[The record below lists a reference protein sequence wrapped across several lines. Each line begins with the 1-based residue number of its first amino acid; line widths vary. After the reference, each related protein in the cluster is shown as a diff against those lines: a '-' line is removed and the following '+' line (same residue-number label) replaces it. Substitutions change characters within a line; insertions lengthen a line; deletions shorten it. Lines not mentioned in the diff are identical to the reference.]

1 MKKILFFA
9 AMLMAL
15 ALMSACTQSEKL
27 FNGKDLSNWGFVV
40 DGDKAPAESVYTVYD
55 NAIMITGVPFGY
67 MYTKKKYKDYTLELE
82 WKWLGEATN
91 SGIFM
96 MIAQTQAGNA
106 FPKAIECQLQ
116 GGNAGDFVML
126 SGSDLDEYVEP
137 DSGRPAFPVIRK
149 RTASNE
155 KPVGEWNKAKI
166 EVQDGKITIYIN
178 GVLQNQ
184 GTNKV
189 KEGHIGLQS
198 EGGPIQFRNLILTS
212 K

>member
-40 DGDKAPAESVYTVYD
+40 DGDKVPAESVYTVYD
-55 NAIMITGVPFGY
+55 GAIMITGVPFGY

-149 RTASNE
+149 RVASNE

-198 EGGPIQFRNLILTS
+198 EGGPIQFRNLIVTP

>member
-1 MKKILFFA
+1 MKKLSFFA
-9 AMLMAL
+9 VWLLTLSVMC
-15 ALMSACTQSEKL
+15 SCNQSENL

-40 DGDKAPAESVYTVYD
+40 DGDKAPVASVFTVYD
-55 NAIMITGVPFGY
+55 GAILITGTPFGY

-96 MIAQTQAGNA
+96 MIAETQAGNA
-106 FPKAIECQLQ
+106 FPKAIECQLK
-116 GGNAGDFVML
+116 GGDAGDFVML
-126 SGSDLDEYVEP
+126 SGSDLDEYETP
-137 DSGRPAFPVIRK
+137 ANGRPAFPVIK
-149 RTASNE
+149 KQVASNE

-166 EVQDGKITIYIN
+166 EVKDGKITIYIN
-178 GVLQNQ
+178 GVRQNQ

-198 EGGPIQFRNLILTS
+198 EGGPVQFRNLKVTT
-212 K
+212 